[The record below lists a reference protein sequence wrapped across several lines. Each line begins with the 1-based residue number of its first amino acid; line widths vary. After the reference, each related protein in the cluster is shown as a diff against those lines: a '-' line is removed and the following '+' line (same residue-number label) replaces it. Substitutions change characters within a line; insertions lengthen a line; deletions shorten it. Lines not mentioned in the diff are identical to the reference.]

1 MTSPNPNDVRSE
13 AIELWPEYRPT
24 PVIELPDLAREANV
38 ARVLMKL
45 ESERPL
51 GNFKALGGMI
61 AGLRAL
67 ARASGSATIRELLE
81 KGRAGIPLPALV
93 CASDGNHGLAV
104 TAAAAR
110 AGTRAVVYLPASADS
125 ARVARIEAL
134 GGEVVL
140 VKGTYDDAVVE
151 ASRAAARGDGLLIA
165 DTSPDPNDPVV
176 RDVLE
181 GYGLIASEL
190 LAQFGELG
198 LAGPTHVFVQ
208 AGVGGLAAALA
219 QGLRGAMQE
228 PKKLIVVEPA
238 SAACV
243 GPALQARRPVQI
255 PGDLHTCAEMLSCGM
270 ASASALEVLLQNDA
284 ASVVVGEEQ
293 LSQSVQVVER
303 AAGVRSTP
311 SGAAGLAGFLRV
323 ASEPALRARHNL
335 SGASNVLLILSEA
348 AVNEQT
354 VSA

>member
-1 MTSPNPNDVRSE
+1 MTAPDTNDVRSE
-13 AIELWPEYRPT
+13 AIVLWPDYRPT
-24 PVIELPDLAREANV
+24 RLIDVPDLARQAEV
-38 ARVLMKL
+38 ARVLVKL

-67 ARASGSATIRELLE
+67 ARASGVASIRELLE
-81 KGRAGIPLPALV
+81 KGHAKTLPALV

-110 AGTRAVVYLPASADS
+110 AGTKAVVYLPASVDS
-125 ARVARIEAL
+125 ARAARIRAL

-140 VKGTYDDAVVE
+140 VDGTYDDAVLT
-151 ASRAAARGDGLLIA
+151 ASNAAARGDGLLIS
-165 DTSPDPNDPVV
+165 DTSPDPNDTVT
-176 RDVLE
+176 RDVMA
-181 GYGLIASEL
+181 GYGLIAKEL
-190 LAQFGELG
+190 LAQFKELG
-198 LAGPTHVFVQ
+198 VAGPTHVFVQ
-208 AGVGGLAAALA
+208 AGVGGLAAAMA
-219 QGLRGAMQE
+219 QGLRDVMQE
-228 PKKLIVVEPA
+228 PKKIVVVEPTN
-238 SAACV
+238 AACV
-243 GPALQARRPVQI
+243 APALQAGRPVQI
-255 PGDLHTCAEMLSCGM
+255 AGDLHTSAEMLSCGM
-270 ASASALEVLLQNDA
+270 ASASALQVLLENKA
-284 ASVVVGEEQ
+284 ASVVVDEAELGE
-293 LSQSVQVVER
+293 SVQMVEQTT
-303 AAGVRSTP
+303 GVRSTP